1 MTAGAGRRRENV
13 DLIVQVARLS
23 TYGGPRRLTRRC
35 RFLSTVGRVT
45 VLAVIL
51 ALMSA
56 AAFAVSSS
64 VQQHAAE
71 GAPVSAQGLLGLL
84 GYLIRR
90 PPWLVG
96 QVLATGAFALH
107 ASALH
112 AGPIAVVQPIV
123 VSGIVWAVPARA
135 AMSRHLPSLTELR
148 AVLVTA
154 LGLAVF
160 LVASDP
166 TAGSPAG
173 LGLGTVG
180 LALLGVAAA
189 ALANVAASRV
199 VDDPR
204 RKAFFLG
211 VVGGVLFGLVA
222 GMIKLS
228 LQELND
234 GGIDAMLTSWPPYAL
249 LVAGAGGVLT
259 NQRAY
264 RTAGLSAS
272 MPALN
277 IVNGLASLAFGF
289 TVFSEVPRH
298 SPLFLLIEAAALAC
312 MAVGLWLLIQLEER
326 HHHEHRATVAE
337 ERAG

>member
-1 MTAGAGRRRENV
+1 MLA
-13 DLIVQVARLS
+13 
-23 TYGGPRRLTRRC
+23 LT
-35 RFLSTVGRVT
+35 
-45 VLAVIL
+45 L

-56 AAFAVSSS
+56 ATFAVSTS
-64 VQQHAAE
+64 VQHQAAE
-71 GAPVSAQGLLGLL
+71 KAPASAQSMTALL
-84 GYLIRR
+84 GYLVRR

-96 QVLATGAFALH
+96 QLLATCAFVLH

-135 AMSRHLPSLTELR
+135 AISRRLPSVPELR
-148 AVLVTA
+148 AVVITA
-154 LGLAVF
+154 FGLAVF

-173 LGLGTVG
+173 LGLGTIALAVAGG
-180 LALLGVAAA
+180 LVALV
-189 ALANVAASRV
+189 ANVAASRV
-199 VDDPR
+199 TNDPR
-204 RKAFFLG
+204 RKAFYLG

-222 GMIKLS
+222 GFMKLA
-228 LQELND
+228 LQELNA
-234 GGIDAMLTSWPPYAL
+234 GGVGALLTAWPTYAL
-249 LVAGAGGVLT
+249 LLAGTCGVLT

-277 IVNGLASLAFGF
+277 IVNGLTSLVFGF

-298 SPLFLLIEAAALAC
+298 SPLFLVIEVGALAC
-312 MAVGLWLLIQLEER
+312 MAFGLWMLIGFEEAQQ
-326 HHHEHRATVAE
+326 HQAE
-337 ERAG
+337 PETALD